1 MCNSVCSMLWY
12 WFHCCYFLWDRV
24 TKCRCRLSS
33 YIWCQEWDGDW
44 DKERKADGRAYRN
57 ITHHIAG
64 ARAVTGTVSPWASQP
79 VQSEIGTAGRGAAR
93 TAGGALTTVFWRA
106 GATGSGSEANCGG
119 VDRQAGQNGGE
130 FELWLEAK
138 LCSFIQEPLPQ
149 VVKAESPEKS
159 CLRTAGMEPSCHSL
173 LVAGFLVEPWC
184 HQVSPADSSTG
195 DWVKAPKLG
204 TEVTLN
210 LNSTARCS
218 ALGATMAD
226 PCGKPTTPSSHQW
239 LEGGW
244 EGYLSSCKSER
255 SCFDCIDCIEYLPPE
270 SLYSYDAPVS
280 ALEICFGSAHQAELH
295 RVCFKAK
302 LRKRDEDLPKLAED
316 IEWLALLAY
325 PQVTWSML
333 DLLAKDQ
340 FILLST
346 KTWG

>member
-106 GATGSGSEANCGG
+106 GATGSGSEANCGA

-210 LNSTARCS
+210 LNSTTRCS

-226 PCGKPTTPSSHQW
+226 PCGKPTTPSSTRMLAHIN
-239 LEGGW
+239 GW
-244 EGYLSSCKSER
+244 KEDEKAT
-255 SCFDCIDCIEYLPPE
+255 YLPV
-270 SLYSYDAPVS
+270 SLKVLLWLYWLYWISTSWKSIQLWCP
-280 ALEICFGSAHQAELH
+280 G
-295 RVCFKAK
+295 VC
-302 LRKRDEDLPKLAED
+302 PG
-316 IEWLALLAY
+316 
-325 PQVTWSML
+325 
-333 DLLAKDQ
+333 DLLW
-340 FILLST
+340 FST
-346 KTWG
+346 SGRIA